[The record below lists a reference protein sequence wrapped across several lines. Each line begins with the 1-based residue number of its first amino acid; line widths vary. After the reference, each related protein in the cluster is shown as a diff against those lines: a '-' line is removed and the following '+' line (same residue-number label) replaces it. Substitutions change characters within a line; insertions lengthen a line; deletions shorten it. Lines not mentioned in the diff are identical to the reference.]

1 MTEHCRRRGGGFQPL
16 VSSMDERENWQIV
29 LEREGMSFRRSLT
42 FVFLGEGGGGSPPNF
57 IGASCRLNKT
67 SGSAV
72 LQPKLTQHSQVLCE
86 LTFDL
91 S

>member
-42 FVFLGEGGGGSPPNF
+42 FVFFRRGRRGDPHLISLELL
-57 IGASCRLNKT
+57 ASSIKHQVQQFYELNAWSCMTKI
-67 SGSAV
+67 
-72 LQPKLTQHSQVLCE
+72 E
-86 LTFDL
+86 LR
-91 S
+91 